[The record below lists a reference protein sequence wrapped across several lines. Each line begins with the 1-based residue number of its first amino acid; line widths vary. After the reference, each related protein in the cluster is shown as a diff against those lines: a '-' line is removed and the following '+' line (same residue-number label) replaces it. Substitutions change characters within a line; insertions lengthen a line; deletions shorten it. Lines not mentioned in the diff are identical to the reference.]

1 MKILYI
7 SSVPSKKQFEYM
19 QQNLKNDV
27 DVSKYG
33 MQESGFKFH
42 HLIID
47 GILQN
52 KDNTVYSLVGR
63 AVSRKTHSG
72 LYWKNEKEIE
82 ENLTYE
88 HIGFLNIPVIKN
100 LIISLSY
107 FFKTMRW
114 ISKNKSQEKCII
126 IDAAYITVIPFINL
140 ATKIKKCKK
149 VSIVCDIYEYMADV
163 KDAREK
169 SSKIHTYIA
178 KFMKKNY
185 EQIDG
190 FVFLTEAMNNVLNIK
205 NKPYIV
211 MEGLVDINMSVSE
224 NDITKKSKKDVVM
237 YAGALRAQYGLK
249 NLVEGFNK
257 YKNKNAELWI
267 FGAGDYADSIKEIQK
282 KDKRIKYYGIVS
294 NKEVVEKELEA
305 DILINPR
312 PSNQEF
318 TKYSFPSKN
327 MEYMVSGTPVLS
339 TKLPGMPKEYYK
351 YIYLLEEDTPECITK
366 MLEEIFNNS
375 KEELHKKGIA
385 SKNFVLNKKNNVV
398 QSKRILDLCSEVVN
412 NENSKVFQKR

>member
-7 SSVPSKKQFEYM
+7 SSVPSKKQFDYM
-19 QQNLKNDV
+19 QQNLKKDV

-47 GILQN
+47 GFLAN
-52 KDNTVYSLVGR
+52 KNNEVYSLVGR
-63 AVSRKTHSG
+63 AVSKKTHNG
-72 LYWKNEKEIE
+72 LYWKNEKEKHKNI
-82 ENLTYE
+82 TYE
-88 HIGFLNIPVIKN
+88 HLGFLNIPFLKN
-100 LIISLSY
+100 IIICLLY
-107 FFKTMRW
+107 FFKTINW
-114 ISKNKSQEKCII
+114 ISKNKTQEKCII
-126 IDAAYITVIPFINL
+126 VDAAYITVIPFINL

-149 VSIVCDIYEYMADV
+149 ISIVCDIYEYMAEV

-178 KFMKKNY
+178 KIMKNQYSK
-185 EQIDG
+185 IDG
-190 FVFLTEAMNNVLNIK
+190 FVFLTEAMSDVLNK
-205 NKPYIV
+205 KGKPYIV
-211 MEGLVDINMSVSE
+211 MEGLVDINMNVLE
-224 NDITKKSKKDVVM
+224 NDLAKKSKKDVVM

-249 NLVEGFNK
+249 NLVEGFTK
-257 YKNKNAELWI
+257 YQNKNAELWI
-267 FGAGDYADSIKEIQK
+267 FGAGDYVEMIKKMQK

-327 MEYMVSGTPVLS
+327 MEYMVSGTPVIS
-339 TKLPGMPKEYYK
+339 TKLPGMPKEYYE

-366 MLEEIFNNS
+366 VLEETFKNS

-398 QSKRILDLCSEVVN
+398 QSKRILELCSEVVT
-412 NENSKVFQKR
+412 NEK